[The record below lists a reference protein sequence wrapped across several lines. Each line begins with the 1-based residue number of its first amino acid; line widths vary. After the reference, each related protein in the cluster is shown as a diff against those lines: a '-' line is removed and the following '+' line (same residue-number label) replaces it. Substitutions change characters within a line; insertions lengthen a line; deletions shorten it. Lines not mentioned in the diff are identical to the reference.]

1 MIEFLKILT
10 LVKGYY
16 KHAALNVFFN
26 VLGMLFSAFSIIL
39 LIPIMEILFNQ
50 DGKVQKILE
59 NKPVTDFFSDGYS
72 LKEHGFYFLA
82 EQIQLNGSAVVLMY
96 VCIMVVLFTFLKN
109 ASIYF
114 ALYFIAVIRNGV
126 IKDYRNTMYSQIL
139 NLQLSFFSEEKK
151 GDIISKMTNDLKEV
165 EWSIL
170 KSIEATFRDPLNIV
184 IYFVILIWMSPE
196 LTLFLAVFFPIAGVM
211 IGFIAKRLR
220 GNATKGQSK
229 LGDLIAF
236 LEESISGLRIIK
248 GFSVEE
254 KSIRRFDQLNK
265 EYNRLMIKMYRKAD
279 LASPMSEFLGIM
291 LIAAVLWY
299 GGLLAIDGNI
309 DGSFFIAYIAFLS
322 QLISP
327 FKAITKA
334 YSNAQKGL
342 SAINRIKD
350 ITEAEVLIFD
360 QPDAKNIKS
369 LNSDISFSNVSFK
382 YEKDWVLNDVSL
394 ELKKGQTIAL
404 VGQSG
409 SGKTTLADLLPRFY
423 EPQKGQVKIDD
434 VPINELSLKSLRSLL
449 GIVTQESIL
458 FNDTIFNNIAFSVEN
473 ATKEDV
479 ENAAKIA
486 NAHDFIMSFENG
498 YDSIVGDGGGK
509 LSGGQKQRIAIARA
523 VLKNPDV
530 LILDEATSALD
541 TEAEKLVQQALHRLM
556 KNRTSLVI
564 AHRLSTI
571 QHADCIL
578 VMNKGEI
585 VERGTHQELIE
596 KDGVY
601 NRLIQMQSFS

>member
-1 MIEFLKILT
+1 
-10 LVKGYY
+10 
-16 KHAALNVFFN
+16 
-26 VLGMLFSAFSIIL
+26 
-39 LIPIMEILFNQ
+39 MEILFNQ

-59 NKPVTDFFSDGYS
+59 NKPITNFFDEGYS

-82 EQIQLNGSAVVLMY
+82 EQIQLNGSAYVLMC
-96 VCIMVVLFTFLKN
+96 VCFMAVLFTFLKN

-126 IKDYRNTMYSQIL
+126 IRDFRNSMYRQIL
-139 NLQLSFFSEEKK
+139 NLQLSFFNEEKK

-170 KSIEATFRDPLNIV
+170 KSIEATFRDPLNII
-184 IYFVILIWMSPE
+184 IYFAILVWMSPE
-196 LTLFLAVFFPIAGVM
+196 LTLFLVVFFPIAGIM
-211 IGFIAKRLR
+211 IGFVAKRLR
-220 GNATKGQSK
+220 GNAIKGQSK
-229 LGDLIAF
+229 LGDLISF

-248 GFSVEE
+248 GFNVEE
-254 KSIRRFDQLNK
+254 KSIQRFDQLNQ
-265 EYNRLMIKMYRKAD
+265 EYNRLMVKMYRKAD
-279 LASPMSEFLGIM
+279 LASPMSEFLGIT

-299 GGLLAIDGNI
+299 GGVLAIDGEI

-342 SAINRIKD
+342 SAISRINE
-350 ITEAEVLIFD
+350 ITKAEVLIMD
-360 QPDAKNIKS
+360 QFDAKKVMG
-369 LNSDISFSNVSFK
+369 LNEKISFENISFK
-382 YEKDWVLNDVSL
+382 YEKEWVLNDVSFDC
-394 ELKKGQTIAL
+394 KKGQTIAI

-409 SGKTTLADLLPRFY
+409 SGKTTLVDLLPRFY
-423 EPQKGQVKIDD
+423 EPQKGQIRIDNN
-434 VPINELSLKSLRSLL
+434 PINELSLKSLRSIF

-458 FNDTIFNNIAFSVEN
+458 FNDSIFNNIAFSVEN
-473 ATKEDV
+473 ASNEEVKS
-479 ENAAKIA
+479 AAEIA
-486 NAHDFIMSFENG
+486 NAHEFINGFENG
-498 YDSIVGDGGGK
+498 YDTIVGDGGGK

-530 LILDEATSALD
+530 LILDEATSSLD
-541 TEAEKLVQQALHRLM
+541 TESEKLVQEALQRLM

-578 VMNKGEI
+578 VLKDGNI
-585 VERGTHQELIE
+585 VERGTHKQLIANGGVYSNLIE
-596 KDGVY
+596 
-601 NRLIQMQSFS
+601 MQSFS

>member
-1 MIEFLKILT
+1 
-10 LVKGYY
+10 
-16 KHAALNVFFN
+16 
-26 VLGMLFSAFSIIL
+26 
-39 LIPIMEILFNQ
+39 MEILFNQ

-279 LASPMSEFLGIM
+279 LASPMSEFLGIT

-350 ITEAEVLIFD
+350 ITDAEVLIFD

-382 YEKDWVLNDVSL
+382 YEKDWVLNDISL

-473 ATKEDV
+473 ASKEDV

-486 NAHDFIMSFENG
+486 NAHDFIMCFENG

>member
-1 MIEFLKILT
+1 
-10 LVKGYY
+10 
-16 KHAALNVFFN
+16 
-26 VLGMLFSAFSIIL
+26 
-39 LIPIMEILFNQ
+39 MEILFNQ

-184 IYFVILIWMSPE
+184 IYFVILIWMRPE

-279 LASPMSEFLGIM
+279 LASPMSEFLGIT

-350 ITEAEVLIFD
+350 ITDAEVLIFD

-382 YEKDWVLNDVSL
+382 YEKDWVLNDISL

-473 ATKEDV
+473 ASKEDV

-486 NAHDFIMSFENG
+486 NAHDFIMCFENG

>member
-1 MIEFLKILT
+1 MVEFLKILS
-10 LVKGYY
+10 LVKGYR
-16 KHAALNVFFN
+16 KHALLNVVFN
-26 VLGMLFSAFSIIL
+26 VFGMLFSAFSIIL

-50 DGKVQKILE
+50 EGKVQKILE
-59 NKPVTDFFSDGYS
+59 NKPVTDFFSEGYS

-82 EQIQLNGSAVVLMY
+82 EQIQLVGSATVLFY
-96 VCIMVVLFTFLKN
+96 VCLMVVVFTLLKN

-126 IKDYRNTMYSQIL
+126 IKDYRNTMYGQIL
-139 NLQLSFFSEEKK
+139 NLQLSFFSEERK

-170 KSIEATFRDPLNIV
+170 KSIEATFRDPLNII
-184 IYFVILIWMSPE
+184 IYFIILIWMSPE

-211 IGFIAKRLR
+211 IGFVAKSLR
-220 GNATKGQSK
+220 SSANKGQNR
-229 LGDLIAF
+229 LGDLIAY

-254 KSIRRFDQLNK
+254 KSAKRFDKLNQ
-265 EYNRLMIKMYRKAD
+265 EYNRLMVKMYRKAD
-279 LASPMSEFLGIM
+279 LASPLSEFLGIT
-291 LIAAVLWY
+291 LIASVLWY
-299 GGLLAIDGNI
+299 GGLLAIDGEI

-327 FKAITKA
+327 FKSITKA

-342 SAINRIKD
+342 SAIERIKD
-350 ITEAEVLIFD
+350 ITEAEISIFD
-360 QPDAKNIKS
+360 QKNAKEIPK
-369 LNSDISFSNVSFK
+369 LERAVVFENVFFR
-382 YEKDWVLNDVSL
+382 YETDWVLKDVSL
-394 ELKKGQTIAL
+394 EINKGQTIAL

-409 SGKTTLADLLPRFY
+409 SGKTTLADLVPRFY
-423 EPQKGQVKIDD
+423 EIEKGAIKIDNI
-434 VPINELSLKSLRSLL
+434 PINSIALKSLRSLL

-458 FNDTIFNNIAFSVEN
+458 FNDTVFNNIAFAVDN
-473 ATKEDV
+473 ADKQDV
-479 ENAAKIA
+479 IAAAKIA
-486 NAHDFIMSFENG
+486 NAHEFIMGFEQG
-498 YDSIVGDGGGK
+498 YNSIVGDGGGK
-509 LSGGQKQRIAIARA
+509 LSGGQRQRIAIARA
-523 VLKNPDV
+523 VLKNPDI

-541 TEAEKLVQQALHRLM
+541 TESEQLVQQALQRLM

-578 VMNKGEI
+578 VLQEGEI
-585 VERGTHQELIE
+585 VERGTHLELIE
-596 KDGVY
+596 KNGVY
-601 NRLIQMQSFS
+601 SRLIQLQSFA

>member
-1 MIEFLKILT
+1 MIEFLRILT

-16 KHAALNVFFN
+16 KHATLNVIFN

-50 DGKVQKILE
+50 EGKVERILE
-59 NKPVTDFFSDGYS
+59 SKPLTDFFAEGYS

-82 EQIQLNGSAVVLMY
+82 DQIQLNGSAVVLMY
-96 VCIMVVLFTFLKN
+96 VCVLVVLFTFLKN
-109 ASIYF
+109 VCIYF

-126 IKDYRNTMYSQIL
+126 IKDFRNTMYSQLL
-139 NLQLSFFSEEKK
+139 NLQLSFFSEERK
-151 GDIISKMTNDLKEV
+151 GDIISKMTNDLKEI

-184 IYFVILIWMSPE
+184 IYFIILIWMSPE
-196 LTLFLAVFFPIAGVM
+196 LTLFLAIFFPLAGVM
-211 IGFIAKRLR
+211 IGFVAKSLR
-220 GNATKGQSK
+220 GNAKKGQSR
-229 LGDLIAF
+229 LGDLIAY

-254 KSIRRFDQLNK
+254 KAIKKFDKLNQ
-265 EYNRLMIKMYRKAD
+265 EYNRLMVKMYRKAD
-279 LASPMSEFLGIM
+279 LASPLSEFLGIT
-291 LIAAVLWY
+291 LIASVLGY
-299 GGLLAIDGNI
+299 GGLLAIEGEI

-342 SAINRIKD
+342 SAMDRIKD
-350 ITEAEVLIFD
+350 ITEAEISIYD
-360 QPDAKNIKS
+360 QKNAKDIVG
-369 LNSDISFSNVSFK
+369 LSDSISFEKVFFK
-382 YEKDWVLNDVSL
+382 YEQDWVLKNISL
-394 ELKKGQTIAL
+394 EIKKGQSIAL

-409 SGKTTLADLLPRFY
+409 SGKTTLADLVPRFY
-423 EPQKGQVKIDD
+423 EIQKGEIKIDQL
-434 VPINELSLKSLRSLL
+434 PINTISLKSLRSLL

-458 FNDTIFNNIAFSVEN
+458 FNDSIFNNIAFAVDN
-473 ATKEDV
+473 PNKEDV
-479 ENAAKIA
+479 IAAAKIA
-486 NAHDFIMSFENG
+486 NAHEFIMSFQKG

-523 VLKNPDV
+523 ILKNPEI

-541 TEAEKLVQQALHRLM
+541 TESERLVQEALQRLM
-556 KNRTSLVI
+556 KNRTSLII

-571 QHADCIL
+571 QHADCII
-578 VMNKGEI
+578 VMQEGEI
-585 VERGTHQELIE
+585 VERGTHKELLE
-596 KDGVY
+596 KNGVY
-601 NRLIQMQSFS
+601 QRLIQLQSFA

>member
-1 MIEFLKILT
+1 
-10 LVKGYY
+10 
-16 KHAALNVFFN
+16 
-26 VLGMLFSAFSIIL
+26 
-39 LIPIMEILFNQ
+39 MEILFNQ

-229 LGDLIAF
+229 LGHLIAF

-279 LASPMSEFLGIM
+279 LASPMSEFLGIT

-458 FNDTIFNNIAFSVEN
+458 FNDTIFNNIAFSVDN
-473 ATKEDV
+473 ASKEDV